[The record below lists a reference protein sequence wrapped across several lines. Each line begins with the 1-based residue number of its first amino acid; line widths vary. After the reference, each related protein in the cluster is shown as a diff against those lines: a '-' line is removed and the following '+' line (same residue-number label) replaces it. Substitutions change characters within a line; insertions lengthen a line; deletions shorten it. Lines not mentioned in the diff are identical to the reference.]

1 MAFCTSCGAEV
12 TGAFCKQCGTPA
24 SAASAAPAPVF
35 TAQPAA
41 AAAPVF
47 TAQPA
52 AAAAPVAG
60 AVPVKRKTSPLVW
73 VLVIILGLFVLGAIS
88 VVGTGLFIVHKVR
101 QAGFDPELMRQNPG
115 LAITKMI
122 AKANPDVDVL
132 NTDESA
138 GKITVRDK
146 KTGKVVTMTFDD
158 AKNGK
163 FSFSAQG
170 DDGKT
175 ASMEFGAGA
184 DKLPSWIPAYPG
196 AKVEGTFAINGDS
209 GQGTG
214 GSFGFSTSDAPARV
228 MSFYQDKCKEL
239 GINIKMTTTT
249 DKGGMIV
256 AADEGDSRT
265 LQVIVGSESGA
276 TKVQVIYGLKK

>member
-1 MAFCTSCGAEV
+1 MAFCTNCGAEV

-41 AAAPVF
+41 S
-47 TAQPA
+47 
-52 AAAAPVAG
+52 AAPVAG
-60 AVPVKRKTSPLVW
+60 AAPVQRKTSPLVW
-73 VLVIILGLFVLGAIS
+73 VLVIILGLFVLGAIG
-88 VVGTGLFIVHKVR
+88 VVGTGLFLVHKVR
-101 QAGFDPELMRQNPG
+101 QAGFDPELMKQNPG

-122 AKANPDVDVL
+122 ASANPDVEVL
-132 NTDESA
+132 NTDEGA

-175 ASMEFGAGA
+175 ASLEFGAGA

-196 AKVEGTFAINGDS
+196 AKVEGTFAINGDG
-209 GQGTG
+209 GQGNG
-214 GSFGFSTSDAPARV
+214 GSFGFSTSDAPAKV

-249 DKGGMIV
+249 DKGGMIM
-256 AADEGDSRT
+256 AADEGEART

>member
-1 MAFCTSCGAEV
+1 MAFCTTCGAEV
-12 TGAFCKQCGTPA
+12 TGAFCKQCGTPV
-24 SAASAAPAPVF
+24 SAAGASPAPVF
-35 TAQPAA
+35 TAP
-41 AAAPVF
+41 
-47 TAQPA
+47 PA

-60 AVPVKRKTSPLVW
+60 TTPVQRKTSPLVW
-73 VLVIILGLFVLGAIS
+73 VLIIILGLFVLGGIA

-101 QAGFDPELMRQNPG
+101 QAGLDPELMQRNPG
-115 LAITKMI
+115 LAVGKML
-122 AKANPDVDVL
+122 AAVNPDVEVL
-132 NTDESA
+132 NTDEGA
-138 GKITVRDK
+138 GKITIRDK

-158 AKNGK
+158 AKRGR

-196 AKVEGTFAINGDS
+196 AKVEGAFAINGDS

-214 GSFGFSTSDAPARV
+214 GSFGFSTSDAPAKV

>member
-1 MAFCTSCGAEV
+1 MAFCTSCGASV
-12 TGAFCKQCGTPA
+12 TGAFCKQCGTPV
-24 SAASAAPAPVF
+24 SAASAAPAPVSA
-35 TAQPAA
+35 AQPA
-41 AAAPVF
+41 
-47 TAQPA
+47 PA
-52 AAAAPVAG
+52 
-60 AVPVKRKTSPLVW
+60 AVPVQRRTSPLVW
-73 VLVIILGLFVLGAIS
+73 VLIIVLGLFVLGGLA
-88 VVGTGLFIVHKVR
+88 VVGTGLFIVHKVH

-132 NTDESA
+132 NTDEGA

-175 ASMEFGAGA
+175 ASLEFGAGA

-196 AKVEGTFAINGDS
+196 AKAVGTFAVN
-209 GQGTG
+209 GTG
-214 GSFGFSTSDAPARV
+214 SQGNGGTFGFSTSDAPEKV

-239 GINIKMTTTT
+239 GIQIKMTTHTG
-249 DKGGMIV
+249 KGGMIV
-256 AADEGDSRT
+256 ASDEGDTRS
-265 LQVIVGSESGA
+265 LQVIVGSESGE
-276 TKVQVIYGLKK
+276 TKVQVMYGLKK

>member
-1 MAFCTSCGAEV
+1 
-12 TGAFCKQCGTPA
+12 
-24 SAASAAPAPVF
+24 
-35 TAQPAA
+35 
-41 AAAPVF
+41 
-47 TAQPA
+47 
-52 AAAAPVAG
+52 PVAG

-73 VLVIILGLFVLGAIS
+73 VLVIILGLFVLGAIG
-88 VVGTGLFIVHKVR
+88 VVGTGLFLVHKVR

-132 NTDESA
+132 STDEGA

-196 AKVEGTFAINGDS
+196 AKVEGTFAVNGDN

-214 GSFGFSTSDAPARV
+214 GSFGFSTSDAPAKV

-249 DKGGMIV
+249 DKGGMIM
-256 AADEGDSRT
+256 AADEGESRT

>member
-1 MAFCTSCGAEV
+1 MAFCTSCGASV
-12 TGAFCKQCGTPA
+12 TGAFCKQCGTPV
-24 SAASAAPAPVF
+24 SAASAPPAPVSV
-35 TAQPAA
+35 AQ
-41 AAAPVF
+41 
-47 TAQPA
+47 
-52 AAAAPVAG
+52 PVAG
-60 AVPVKRKTSPLVW
+60 AVPVQRKTSPLVW
-73 VLVIILGLFVLGAIS
+73 VLVIVLGLFVLGVLAT
-88 VVGTGLFIVHKVR
+88 VGTGMFFLHKVR

-132 NTDESA
+132 STDEGA

-163 FSFSAQG
+163 FSFRAQG

-175 ASMEFGAGA
+175 ASLEIGAGA
-184 DKLPSWIPAYPG
+184 DKVPSWIPAYPG
-196 AKVEGTFAINGDS
+196 AKVEGTFNMAGDS
-209 GQGTG
+209 GQGNG
-214 GSFGFSTSDAPARV
+214 GAFGFSTSDSPAKV

-249 DKGGMIV
+249 SRGGMILGSDK
-256 AADEGDSRT
+256 DETHS
-265 LQVIVGSESGA
+265 LQVIVGSESGE
-276 TKVQVIYGLKK
+276 TKVQVMYGLKK